1 MTRITNLLILAALMV
16 SVNASASVGDID
28 LQALKSIELTSGEF
42 INAQDITSID
52 SDSASG
58 LNLIETTAQEIFY
71 SEEIKSIYYMAGEG
85 TGIGGG
91 GG

>member
-1 MTRITNLLILAALMV
+1 MTRITNLLILAVLII
-16 SVNASASVGDID
+16 SVNASASVSGID
-28 LQALKSIELTSGEF
+28 LQVLKSIELTSGEF
-42 INAQDITSID
+42 IDAQDITSID
-52 SDSASG
+52 SDLVNG